1 MYSPVEAQGIGLIDR
16 VVAADALLERAR
28 ESAAELGSRRP
39 AAFAS
44 LKSLLRKPVAD
55 AMAAREAA
63 SIREFVDIWYS
74 EPTRTNLRSITI
86 R

>member
-1 MYSPVEAQGIGLIDR
+1 
-16 VVAADALLERAR
+16 
-28 ESAAELGSRRP
+28 
-39 AAFAS
+39 
-44 LKSLLRKPVAD
+44 VAD